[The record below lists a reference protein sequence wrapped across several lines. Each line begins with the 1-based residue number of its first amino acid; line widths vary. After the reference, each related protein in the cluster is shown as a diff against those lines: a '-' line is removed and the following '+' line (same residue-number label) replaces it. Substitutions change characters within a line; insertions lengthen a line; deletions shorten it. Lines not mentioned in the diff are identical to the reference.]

1 LQVALLE
8 LDGLMRDTESATQLL
23 LVQRKQAL
31 RVQEAVR

>member
-1 LQVALLE
+1 
-8 LDGLMRDTESATQLL
+8 MRDTESATQLL